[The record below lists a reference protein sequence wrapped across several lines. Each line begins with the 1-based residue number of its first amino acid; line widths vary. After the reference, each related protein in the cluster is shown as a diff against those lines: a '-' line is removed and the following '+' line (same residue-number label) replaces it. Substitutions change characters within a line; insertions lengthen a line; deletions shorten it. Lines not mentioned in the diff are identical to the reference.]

1 MLRVHGRWLLPLS
14 GRAIWAR
21 MALGLPSGARQ
32 VCCPVERQHGFE
44 QSKVSP
50 HPLIL
55 NTGSPASQ
63 NAHPPPLAP
72 QHGIFGLAQGQ
83 AEHCAQRPRR
93 GVGRSRVARLAASRD
108 PRLGFPGCE
117 RRVGEP
123 SGGESSGQAVALTH
137 GVIWCQVCHLVPLP
151 RGVVT
156 LGSVALERHDQDLWE
171 HGQVAWCCRS
181 TPGERQPRVSATR
194 SRG

>member
-1 MLRVHGRWLLPLS
+1 
-14 GRAIWAR
+14 

-63 NAHPPPLAP
+63 NAHPPPLAL

-93 GVGRSRVARLAASRD
+93 GVALAGAEWRDWPPRVTRGLAFQAASAAS
-108 PRLGFPGCE
+108 
-117 RRVGEP
+117 VN
-123 SGGESSGQAVALTH
+123 QAVVNQAVRL
-137 GVIWCQVCHLVPLP
+137 
-151 RGVVT
+151 
-156 LGSVALERHDQDLWE
+156 
-171 HGQVAWCCRS
+171 
-181 TPGERQPRVSATR
+181 
-194 SRG
+194 SR